1 MLYFKI
7 LMMAVATLAALSV
20 FADGDKSQRA
30 GHARLLI
37 GSSVLFLVAVVIELV
52 TKAMLW

>member
-20 FADGDKSQRA
+20 FADSDKTQRGRYA
-30 GHARLLI
+30 GLFL
-37 GSSVLFLVAVVIELV
+37 GSSVLFLVAVVIELAS
-52 TKAMLW
+52 KAML